1 MALDLTKVF
10 DFLAQILDT
19 ADEFVED
26 KVELVYG
33 AISSYFDGLI
43 ADKNSKFGKK
53 GKEII
58 ELGLRDKLIK
68 KYPLDTYPL
77 D

>member
-1 MALDLTKVF
+1 MALTKIWDYLADL
-10 DFLAQILDT
+10 LDV

-26 KVELVYG
+26 KVEFAYG
-33 AISSYFDGLI
+33 TISTFLDNLI

-53 GKEII
+53 GKQII
-58 ELGLRDKLIK
+58 ELGIRDKLIK
-68 KYPLDTYPL
+68 KYPLEDFPV

>member
-1 MALDLTKVF
+1 MALTKVW
-10 DFLAQILDT
+10 DYLADLLNV

-26 KVELVYG
+26 KVEFAYG
-33 AISSYFDGLI
+33 TLSTFLDNLI

-53 GKEII
+53 GKEIV
-58 ELGLRDKLIK
+58 ELGIRDKLVK
-68 KYPLDTYPL
+68 KYPLEEFPL

>member
-1 MALDLTKVF
+1 MALTKIWDYLADLLNV
-10 DFLAQILDT
+10 

-26 KVELVYG
+26 KVEFAYG
-33 AISSYFDGLI
+33 TVSTFLDNLI

-58 ELGLRDKLIK
+58 ELGIRDKLIK
-68 KYPLDTYPL
+68 KYPLDEFPL

>member
-1 MALDLTKVF
+1 MALTKIWDYLADL
-10 DFLAQILDT
+10 LDV

-26 KVELVYG
+26 KVEFAYG
-33 AISSYFDGLI
+33 TISTFFDNMI

-58 ELGLRDKLIK
+58 ELGIRDKLIK
-68 KYPLDTYPL
+68 KYPLETFPVD
-77 D
+77 

>member
-1 MALDLTKVF
+1 MALTKIWDYLADLLNV
-10 DFLAQILDT
+10 

-26 KVELVYG
+26 KVEFAYG
-33 AISSYFDGLI
+33 TVSTFLDNLI

-58 ELGLRDKLIK
+58 ELGIRDKLIK
-68 KYPLDTYPL
+68 KYPLEEYPL

>member
-1 MALDLTKVF
+1 MELSKLW
-10 DFLAQILDT
+10 DFLYEILNVS
-19 ADEFVED
+19 DEFVED

-33 AISSYFDGLI
+33 AISSFFDGII

-68 KYPLDTYPL
+68 KYPLEDFPV

>member
-1 MALDLTKVF
+1 MALTKIWDYLADL
-10 DFLAQILDT
+10 LDV

-26 KVELVYG
+26 KVEFAYG
-33 AISSYFDGLI
+33 TVSTFLDNLI

-53 GKEII
+53 GKQII
-58 ELGLRDKLIK
+58 ELGIRDKLIK
-68 KYPLDTYPL
+68 KYPLEDFPV

>member
-1 MALDLTKVF
+1 MALSKIWDYLADL
-10 DFLAQILDT
+10 LDV

-26 KVELVYG
+26 KVEFAYG
-33 AISSYFDGLI
+33 TISTFFDNLI

-53 GKEII
+53 GKEIL
-58 ELGLRDKLIK
+58 ELGIRDKLIK
-68 KYPLDTYPL
+68 KYPLETYPL

>member
-1 MALDLTKVF
+1 MALTKIWDYLADL
-10 DFLAQILDT
+10 LDV
-19 ADEFVED
+19 ADEFIED
-26 KVELVYG
+26 KVEFAYG
-33 AISSYFDGLI
+33 TISTFFDNMI

-58 ELGLRDKLIK
+58 ELGIRDKLIK
-68 KYPLDTYPL
+68 KYPLDEYPL

>member
-1 MALDLTKVF
+1 MALTKIWDYLADL
-10 DFLAQILDT
+10 LDV
-19 ADEFVED
+19 ADEFIED
-26 KVELVYG
+26 KVEFAYG
-33 AISSYFDGLI
+33 TISTFFDNMI

-58 ELGLRDKLIK
+58 ELGIRDKLIK
-68 KYPLDTYPL
+68 KYPLEDFPV

>member
-1 MALDLTKVF
+1 MALDLGKLW
-10 DFLAQILDT
+10 DFLTQILDVS
-19 ADEFVED
+19 DEFVED

-33 AISSYFDGLI
+33 AISSFFDGLI

-58 ELGLRDKLIK
+58 ELGMRDKLIK
-68 KYPLDTYPL
+68 KYPLETFPVD
-77 D
+77 

>member
-1 MALDLTKVF
+1 MALTKIWDYLADL
-10 DFLAQILDT
+10 LDV
-19 ADEFVED
+19 ADEFIED
-26 KVELVYG
+26 KVEFAYG
-33 AISSYFDGLI
+33 TISTFLDNLI

-58 ELGLRDKLIK
+58 ELGIRDKLIK
-68 KYPLDTYPL
+68 KYPLEDFPV

>member
-1 MALDLTKVF
+1 MALTKIWDYLADL
-10 DFLAQILDT
+10 LDV

-26 KVELVYG
+26 KVEFAYG
-33 AISSYFDGLI
+33 TVSTFLDNLI

-58 ELGLRDKLIK
+58 GLGIRDKLIK
-68 KYPLDTYPL
+68 KYPLEDFPV